1 MNVKTLI
8 GEDLPI
14 AVAAVALIVGLAQ
27 AIAAAAYSSRPEPSG
42 AVTPPGE
49 APDRGTSSSSPATAD
64 RGTSSSSPATA
75 DRGTISSSPA
85 TADRGTSS
93 SSPATADRGTS
104 SPAVASPAPSPSP
117 PASAACPAIAIP
129 FALGSAELDRE
140 ARKRTQELAVW
151 ATAHPEATFVFDGHA
166 DARGDEIANLRLSKL
181 RSSNVSAIFQSLKID
196 KSRLTARGFG
206 TFVPAGGVAEDRRV
220 SITILGGTCPPAEG
234 VAR

>member
-1 MNVKTLI
+1 MNAKKLI

-14 AVAAVALIVGLAQ
+14 AVAGVALVAGLAQ
-27 AIAAAAYSSRPEPSG
+27 ALGAATAYTTPPEPSRTVPPQP
-42 AVTPPGE
+42 ASASPPSEAPAQRTSSSPPGE
-49 APDRGTSSSSPATAD
+49 APDRRTSSSPPSEAPD
-64 RGTSSSSPATA
+64 RRTSSSTPGDAQPPS
-75 DRGTISSSPA
+75 
-85 TADRGTSS
+85 
-93 SSPATADRGTS
+93 
-104 SPAVASPAPSPSP
+104 AP
-117 PASAACPAIAIP
+117 CPAITIP

-140 ARKRTQELAVW
+140 ARQRTQALAVW

-166 DARGDEIANLRLSKL
+166 DTRGDDIANLRLSKL

-220 SITILGGTCPPAEG
+220 AITILGGTCPPAEG